1 MNILET
7 GGEYTKRELYNLTR
21 SPRIE
26 KMSAHVGDVL
36 PVDQYL
42 IYEDGENRDLPVE
55 ILSVR
60 SGDLVVATNS
70 ATAIKEFRAIR
81 DLMEGESFSILV
93 TNGLS
98 KNGRTYL
105 TLALA

>member
-7 GGEYTKRELYNLTR
+7 GSEYGKREIYNLTR
-21 SPRIE
+21 SPKIE
-26 KMSAHVGDVL
+26 KMSAHVGDIL

-42 IYEDGENRDLPVE
+42 IYEDGENREEPIE
-55 ILSVR
+55 ILSIR

-81 DLMEGESFSILV
+81 ELMDGEPFSIQV
-93 TNGLS
+93 TNGIS

-105 TLALA
+105 TMALA